1 MRTSLMITIG
11 ITLLMPATL
20 AAELNHLPQPW
31 RQDAVVL
38 GAETT
43 ANEERYL
50 HELSYAHSQPAPSV
64 IDNGIR
70 GTGGSVGSRRLYLDF
85 RFRQDYG
92 FNQDRQG
99 FLLDIQR
106 SEDFDGIYE
115 RQLVGFRHQLTDAT
129 QVWLQ
134 GDVFA
139 DKSRSDVYLSG
150 RHTFSNGAWLHA
162 SWILPDLYFND
173 KTNSDDAFVDSA
185 QSYFLQWHRPAGQ
198 HQQSG
203 TTASLTYSPPST
215 FDSRREGLVVE
226 NETIRG
232 ALTHRNRFGHWG
244 LRLTL
249 SGEHTRR
256 HYDLDELAAPI
267 PTSRDHVKLEAKA
280 VYHRY
285 RLQPGL
291 GVHYFYLREQGY
303 TGRNLDDIEDLRRKE
318 PTLSGHFSVA
328 LAPAVTLKP
337 AIYLSFPD
345 IDQMDSGSDEE
356 DYRAFTGKLALPFEI
371 LLSREEGA
379 ILTLAPTVYLHKAAF
394 GGGNLQL
401 HWPM

>member
-1 MRTSLMITIG
+1 MRTNLSITIG
-11 ITLLMPATL
+11 IAALIPATL

-38 GAETT
+38 GDEATT
-43 ANEERYL
+43 NEERYL
-50 HELSYAHSQPAPSV
+50 HHLSYAHRQPAPSL

-70 GTGGSVGSRRLYLDF
+70 GTGGSVGSQRLYLDF

-106 SEDFDGIYE
+106 SEDFDGTYE
-115 RQLVGFRHQLTDAT
+115 RQLIGFRHQLTEAT
-129 QVWLQ
+129 EVWLQ

-139 DKSRSDVYLSG
+139 DKARSDVYLSS
-150 RHTFSNGAWLHA
+150 RHTFSNGAWFHA
-162 SWILPDLYFND
+162 SWMFPDLYFND
-173 KTNSDDAFVDSA
+173 KTESDDAFVDSA

-198 HQQSG
+198 HRQSG

-215 FDSRREGLVVE
+215 FDSRSEGLVVE
-226 NETIRG
+226 NETVRG
-232 ALTHRNRFGHWG
+232 ALSHQHRLGHWD
-244 LRLTL
+244 LRLSL
-249 SGEHTRR
+249 SGEYTRR
-256 HYDLDELAAPI
+256 RYKLDELADAI
-267 PTSRDHVKLEAKA
+267 PTSRDHAKVEAKA
-280 VYHRY
+280 VYHRH
-285 RLQPGL
+285 RLQPGIGL
-291 GVHYFYLREQGY
+291 HYFYLREQGY
-303 TGRNLDDIEDLRRKE
+303 TGRNLDEIEDLRRKE
-318 PTLSGHFSVA
+318 PTLSGHFSVT

-337 AIYLSFPD
+337 TIYLSAPD
-345 IDQMDSGSDEE
+345 IDQSYSGRHEE
-356 DYRAFTGKLALPFEI
+356 DYREFTGKLALPFEI

-379 ILTLAPTVYLHKAAF
+379 ILTLAPTFYLHKAAF